1 MTESGVSINMLH
13 RNKNNLDVFVAMQHI
28 QFIETILLGEQDM
41 SNEKNW
47 FDPNT
52 YVELMKQNDFT
63 KMFDT
68 ATIPGVD
75 MEAMTAAQKKNV
87 QAIVDA
93 NRVASEGYQSLF
105 KKQVEILQNG
115 VSELSEAMK
124 DAATQP
130 MSVEGNEK
138 RVEMAKAHFEKS
150 VSVFNELSE
159 SARKANEDAM
169 AIIQARFSEGVEE
182 MKSLASTSMT
192 AMKPAAKKAA

>member
-1 MTESGVSINMLH
+1 MT
-13 RNKNNLDVFVAMQHI
+13 
-28 QFIETILLGEQDM
+28 T
-41 SNEKNW
+41 EKNW

-52 YVELMKQNDFT
+52 YMDLMKQNDLT

-68 ATIPGVD
+68 AKIPGMD
-75 MEAMTAAQKKNV
+75 TTMLTEAQKKNV

-93 NRVASEGYQSLF
+93 NRVASEGYQALF

-115 VSELSEAMK
+115 VSEMSEAMK
-124 DAATQP
+124 AASTQP
-130 MSVEGNEK
+130 MSAEGYEK

-182 MKSLASTSMT
+182 MKQLASTSMD
-192 AMKPAAKKAA
+192 AMKKNDVTTNAA

>member
-1 MTESGVSINMLH
+1 MT
-13 RNKNNLDVFVAMQHI
+13 
-28 QFIETILLGEQDM
+28 T
-41 SNEKNW
+41 EKNW

-52 YVELMKQNDFT
+52 YVELMKQNDFS

-75 MEAMTAAQKKNV
+75 VEAMTAAQKKNM

-115 VSELSEAMK
+115 VAELSETMK
-124 DAATQP
+124 EAATQP

-138 RVEMAKAHFEKS
+138 RVEAAKAHFEKS
-150 VSVFNELSE
+150 IGVFNDLSE

-192 AMKPAAKKAA
+192 AMKAAPKAGKKAA

>member
-1 MTESGVSINMLH
+1 
-13 RNKNNLDVFVAMQHI
+13 
-28 QFIETILLGEQDM
+28 M
-41 SNEKNW
+41 SNDKNW

-52 YVELMKQNDFT
+52 YIEMMKENDLT

-68 ATIPGVD
+68 AKIPGVD
-75 MEAMTAAQKKNV
+75 TDMMTEAQKKNV

-93 NRVASEGYQSLF
+93 NRVASEGYQALF
-105 KKQVEILQNG
+105 KKQVEILQSG
-115 VSELSEAMK
+115 VSEMSEAMK

-130 MSVEGNEK
+130 MSAEGYEK

-150 VSVFNELSE
+150 VGIFNELSE

-182 MKSLASTSMT
+182 MKSLASTSMA
-192 AMKPAAKKAA
+192 AMKDTPKKAA

>member
-1 MTESGVSINMLH
+1 MT
-13 RNKNNLDVFVAMQHI
+13 
-28 QFIETILLGEQDM
+28 T
-41 SNEKNW
+41 EKNW

-52 YVELMKQNDFT
+52 YLEMMKQNDLT

-68 ATIPGVD
+68 KSIPGLD
-75 MEAMTAAQKKNV
+75 TEMLTEAQKKNV

-93 NRVASEGYQSLF
+93 NRVASEGYQALF
-105 KKQVEILQNG
+105 KKQVEILQGG
-115 VSELSEAMK
+115 VAELSDAMK
-124 DAATQP
+124 EVSTQP
-130 MSVEGNEK
+130 MSAEGHEK

-169 AIIQARFSEGVEE
+169 AIIQSRFSEGVEE

-192 AMKPAAKKAA
+192 AMKKTGSKVA

>member
-1 MTESGVSINMLH
+1 MT
-13 RNKNNLDVFVAMQHI
+13 
-28 QFIETILLGEQDM
+28 T
-41 SNEKNW
+41 EKNW

-52 YVELMKQNDFT
+52 YVELMKQNDLT

-75 MEAMTAAQKKNV
+75 MEAMTAAQKKNM

-115 VSELSEAMK
+115 VAELSETMK
-124 DAATQP
+124 DAAAQP

-138 RVEMAKAHFEKS
+138 RVEAAKAHFEKS
-150 VSVFNELSE
+150 VGVFNELSE
-159 SARKANEDAM
+159 TARKANEDAM

-182 MKSLASTSMT
+182 MKSLASNSMT
-192 AMKPAAKKAA
+192 AMKATPKGAKKAA